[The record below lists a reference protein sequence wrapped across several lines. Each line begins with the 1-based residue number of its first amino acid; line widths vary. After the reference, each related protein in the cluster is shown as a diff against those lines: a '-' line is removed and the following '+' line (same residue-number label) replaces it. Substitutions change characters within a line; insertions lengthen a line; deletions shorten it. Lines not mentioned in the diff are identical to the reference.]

1 MDKIGKYDP
10 DEECKQLIQRIKK
23 ICETRGVSRYA
34 LAKSAD
40 VSKSALNELISGK
53 TKPYV
58 YTLYKICNALNVHIE
73 ELLCDKLDVKGNN
86 LSSDEQE
93 MLIIYRY
100 LSEDKRNLLSIY
112 INMLRE
118 YRN

>member
-1 MDKIGKYDP
+1 MYKIERYDP
-10 DEECKQLIQRIKK
+10 DEECNRLIQRIKK

-58 YTLYKICNALNVHIE
+58 YTLYKICNALNMPIE
-73 ELLCDKLDVKGNN
+73 ELLCDKLDEKNNN
-86 LSSDEQE
+86 LSSNEQE
-93 MLIIYRY
+93 ILIIYRY
-100 LSEDKRNLLSIY
+100 LSEDKKNLLYTY
-112 INMLRE
+112 INMLWQ
-118 YRN
+118 YKN